1 MIPQNTTKT
10 KSPRFLTIVKNLGQA
25 NFENHNKNSPT
36 TPHTKVQS
44 FLKQKEPL
52 LRFFFYSS

>member
-44 FLKQKEPL
+44 FLK
-52 LRFFFYSS
+52 